1 MIWVYSNHW
10 RYITLEMENLKR
22 KVPELFLYGSSEDLS
37 EIYFESLSSEL
48 FIYKNNSLVIER
60 KLE

>member
-1 MIWVYSNHW
+1 
-10 RYITLEMENLKR
+10 MENLNR